1 MSLAGK
7 LLTRV
12 AFRMATLRFEPIASQ
27 LAKYLSPAVL
37 FPREVL
43 ERIAQP
49 ELDGSEDWT
58 PELRDFM
65 DHYTEVTR
73 AAHSLLGAPPFE
85 RPARL
90 MDELDDQYGSGGP
103 PMSPIYD
110 SYSVQHITAEVPL
123 GLARE
128 TPYSVLAR
136 LTSGDGARARL
147 CELAGALANSH
158 LDLYRVLRASDAQA
172 ELLPLRG
179 GPAFPVQITGPF
191 LRTGDLILGR
201 VLVFGASRFIADSPY
216 LLEAAERA
224 WLDYLDRVQQR
235 SEVREPVPASSSP
248 GSGSAKLTPKQLA
261 RRRKQQKLAATRRA
275 PDEGVVAHLKCGTD
289 ERYWPE
295 FILAGYAGERNGIV
309 RLAGVPDRPES
320 LPHGARV
327 AGAQER
333 EQGPPAHRVRERTWV
348 IAWEEGIFEREEAA
362 LAEAARGLG
371 VEQLQLEQGDEYLFR
386 AYCTLG
392 ARSEQGATALEHLA
406 QEQDLDPDEQAIVGG
421 IQRGHFAVLRVRH
434 VQLDAGIDAVDV
446 LRSLEVHL
454 RERSA
459 THQLALG
466 DLVLGWI
473 CHESNGD
480 WTLEGGVLHVPALAA
495 PWVSDRAQGLWDE
508 LCAELPS
515 LTPAQRA
522 VALVIPLLAHLQWLR
537 KNPPLPALYNSHGE
551 PLQLA
556 TARYTVLDAAQTR
569 AGLAQLFQAQDDHR
583 FTWLDARGVSLAE
596 IELLGS
602 TLTVRANSLERLRE
616 VKQRIEDVLGSA
628 VRASLGTLDGDS
640 DALHA
645 RVREGHPTADPP
657 LDRDSLPAEAMQ
669 QLHAML
675 LEQIKRNFDTP
686 IPAFHGKSLRQVAR
700 SNASEDAVSWLREQE
715 RMLAQNPQ
723 LAALD
728 MRPLW
733 QELGLEYR
741 GLQSDSP
748 APAQRRRSKKK
759 RDTSHSDPR
768 S

>member
-7 LLTRV
+7 VLTRV
-12 AFRMATLRFEPIASQ
+12 VFRMASLRFEPIASQ
-27 LAKYLSPAVL
+27 LAKHLSPAVL
-37 FPREVL
+37 FPREML

-49 ELDGSEDWT
+49 ELDESADWT
-58 PELRDFM
+58 PELRDFLG
-65 DHYTEVTR
+65 HYTEVTR

-85 RPARL
+85 RLARL
-90 MDELDDQYGSGGP
+90 MDELDDRYGSGGP

-110 SYSVQHITAEVPL
+110 SYSVQHVTAEVPL

-158 LDLYRVLRASDAQA
+158 QDLYRVLRASDVQA

-179 GPAFPVQITGPF
+179 GQAFPVQLTGPF

-201 VLVFGASRFIADSPY
+201 VVVFGDSRFIADSPY
-216 LLEAAERA
+216 LLEAAERD
-224 WLDYLDRVQQR
+224 WLDYLDRVRQR
-235 SEVREPVPASSSP
+235 SKVREAVPASSSP

-261 RRRKQQKLAATRRA
+261 RRRKQQKLAVAQRA
-275 PDEGVVAHLKCGTD
+275 PDEVVVAHLKCGTD

-295 FILAGYAGERNGIV
+295 FIMAGYAGERNGIV

-327 AGAQER
+327 TDSQDE
-333 EQGPPAHRVRERTWV
+333 EQGPPVHRVRERASA
-348 IAWEEGIFEREEAA
+348 IAWEEGIFEREEEA

-371 VEQLQLEQGDEYLFR
+371 VQQLQLHAGDEYLFE

-392 ARSEQGATALEHLA
+392 ARSEQGATALELVA
-406 QEQDLDPDEQAIVGG
+406 QQHELDPDEQSVVGA
-421 IQRGHFAVLRVRH
+421 IQRGRFAVLRVRH
-434 VQLDAGIDAVDV
+434 IQLDAGIDALDV
-446 LRSLEVHL
+446 LRSLEVHI

-459 THQLALG
+459 TRQLALG
-466 DLVLGWI
+466 DLMLGWI
-473 CHESNGD
+473 CDEGNGD
-480 WTLEGGVLHVPALAA
+480 WTLEGGIRHVPALAA
-495 PWVSDRAQGLWDE
+495 PWVSEVAQRLWDE
-508 LCAELPS
+508 RGAEVPREA
-515 LTPAQRA
+515 PEQRA
-522 VALVIPLLAHLQWLR
+522 VALVIPLLAQLQWLR
-537 KNPPLPALYNSHGE
+537 ENPPLPALNNSHGE

-569 AGLAQLFQAQDDHR
+569 AGLGNLFQAQDDNR
-583 FTWLDARGVSLAE
+583 FAWLDATGVSLAE
-596 IELLGS
+596 VELLGS
-602 TLTVRANSLERLRE
+602 TLSVR
-616 VKQRIEDVLGSA
+616 A

-645 RVREGHPTADPP
+645 RVREGHPTGDPP
-657 LDRDSLPAEAMQ
+657 LDLTSLPVEAVQ
-669 QLHAML
+669 QLHGL
-675 LEQIKRNFDTP
+675 LLGQIKRNFDTP
-686 IPAFHGKSLRQVAR
+686 LPAFQGRTLRQVAR
-700 SNASEDAVSWLREQE
+700 SNASADAVSWLREQE
-715 RMLAQNPQ
+715 RILAQNPQ
-723 LAALD
+723 LGGLD
-728 MRPLW
+728 TRPLW

-748 APAQRRRSKKK
+748 APAPGRRSKRRK
-759 RDTSHSDPR
+759 DTTQSDPT